1 MILISYTTFTP
12 YMLHHICSTGQLPS
26 LMFRKS
32 TLRSLKKTCATC
44 IIEKENMWNKPI
56 LAQAAT
62 DSSNP
67 PAPSAPL
74 LAWREDNT
82 VLKDEI
88 NRNLHRGLAMET
100 KTDL

>member
-1 MILISYTTFTP
+1 M
-12 YMLHHICSTGQLPS
+12 
-26 LMFRKS
+26 
-32 TLRSLKKTCATC
+32 
-44 IIEKENMWNKPI
+44 IEKENMWNKPI

-62 DSSNP
+62 GSSDP

-88 NRNLHRGLAMET
+88 A
-100 KTDL
+100 

>member
-1 MILISYTTFTP
+1 MGIS
-12 YMLHHICSTGQLPS
+12 MVRVRHVCSTGQLPS

-32 TLRSLKKTCATC
+32 TLKSLKKACATC
-44 IIEKENMWNKPI
+44 MIEKENMWNKPI

-62 DSSNP
+62 GSSDP

-88 NRNLHRGLAMET
+88 A
-100 KTDL
+100 